1 MSQTAKGKGF
11 TKSIDA
17 ASHNETRRTKK
28 RAQQAAAQ
36 ARTAHRR
43 ATAVTD
49 VTDEAPS
56 PAAQRQTAADK
67 RAKSAKAKLDLHRDQ
82 RRKALFYPE
91 LDALKSGTLAHTVA
105 HAILDAFPD
114 AQVSADRA
122 KSKTTVAVDQAMT
135 ALKLTAKDQAKS
147 AAVRRGISTA
157 RSALTW
163 AFEQLKSHDESID
176 PIRNEDPMEII
187 GYAEFVFGSV
197 PVYRYEVDGTLD
209 DTQRDRADEV
219 DFADA
224 HM

>member
-17 ASHNETRRTKK
+17 ASHNETRRTRK

-43 ATAVTD
+43 ATAVT
-49 VTDEAPS
+49 VATDEAPS

-67 RAKSAKAKLDLHRDQ
+67 RAKSAKAKLDFHRDQ
-82 RRKALFYPE
+82 RRKALFHPE
-91 LDALKSGTLAHTVA
+91 LVDHRLRSGSLTHTVA
-105 HAILDAFPD
+105 HAILDAYPD
-114 AQVSADRA
+114 AQASADRA
-122 KSKTTVAVDQAMT
+122 KSKTTVAVDQA
-135 ALKLTAKDQAKS
+135 LDSLGLTSKDRAKS
-147 AAVRRGISTA
+147 KAIGTGIRVA
-157 RSALTW
+157 RTALTW
-163 AFEQLKSHDESID
+163 AFEQLTKKED
-176 PIRNEDPMEII
+176 PATNQDPMEII

-219 DFADA
+219 NFADA